1 MFEEK
6 SIGEVTEHFHTD
18 PEQGLSWAEAV
29 TRLSA
34 DGRNE
39 LEGEPKKSVPETFLE
54 QLNDPLICVLLV
66 AAFVSFLLKEFSD
79 TIIIGVVIVLNA
91 AVGVIQEGKAQKA
104 LDSLKKLTSPEA
116 HVRRGGE
123 IRKIAA
129 AELAPGDVV
138 LLEAGMQVPADLRLI
153 KTWNLKIEE
162 SALTG
167 ESLPVE
173 KDADF
178 QSDGELQI
186 GERKNEAFM
195 STMVAGGRGEG
206 IVIARGMQTEIGK
219 IASIIKTVPKEFTP
233 LQRKLAELGKFLSIV
248 SVLLCVLLF
257 GIAVLQKRDILE
269 MLITA
274 ISLAVAAVPEGLP
287 AVVTIV
293 LAMSVSRMVKVNTI
307 VRKLPSVE
315 TLGAVNVVCSDK
327 TGTLTQ
333 NKMTVTRCYTNEQS
347 ISISTSNIREQA
359 EIPELFLQGFALCND
374 AVLPE
379 SGSIRRHSTMSNGIC
394 SDLAV
399 PEGGKA
405 VGDPTEIALL
415 SMASKCGVRKTQ
427 AETQYPRVAERA
439 FDSARKMMTT
449 VHQNLRKQG
458 HYIKGSTSTGQS
470 QNCGAQGISE
480 TEQRGGQTRSAD
492 AQGISDAEQRGGQTR
507 SACAQGNSNGGL
519 KGGQSQIAFT
529 KGAPDVV
536 LKRCTKVY
544 LNGKVQ
550 PLNDMKRRKI
560 QAALEEMSSQAL
572 RVLALAMKE
581 GEGDPEALLK
591 ERDLVFLGLAG
602 MKDPIRPEA
611 REAVAKFGKASV
623 RTIMITGDH
632 ADTAFAIANELG
644 IARKP
649 DQCMTGAQMDNLSD
663 HNLRVRLKETNVF
676 ARVSP
681 EHKVRIVKLLK
692 ECGNIVAMTGDGVND
707 APSLRTADIGISMG
721 LSGTDVAKNASDM
734 ILTDDNFATIE
745 KAIEE
750 GRSIFQNIKKT
761 VLFLLSSNFGEI
773 ITMFTAVLLGL
784 AAPLKASHILWINL
798 ITDSLPALAL
808 GVDENDK
815 EALMREPPRSAK
827 EGMFANGGLACTIFY
842 GLLIAAIS
850 LTAFL
855 KIPWEVLAEGQKE
868 FCLSN
873 IAGVLQDEAVLARA
887 QTYAF
892 TVLGMSQLFHALGMR
907 DVRTSVFSGKRT
919 FNPVMAAAFVLGIL
933 LQMAVTEIPYLV
945 NMFGT
950 APLVWQE
957 WAVLLILAA
966 FPVLTH
972 EIFVLTGNGEE

>member
-1 MFEEK
+1 MYEEK
-6 SIGEVTEHFHTD
+6 SIKEVTGQFHTD

-39 LEGEPKKSVPETFLE
+39 LEGERRKSVPETFLE

-66 AAFVSFLLKEFSD
+66 AAFVSFLLKEYSD
-79 TIIIGVVIVLNA
+79 TVIIGVVIVLNA
-91 AVGVIQEGKAQKA
+91 AVGVVQEGKAQKA

-123 IRKIAA
+123 IRRIAA
-129 AELAPGDVV
+129 AELAPGDIV
-138 LLEAGMQVPADLRLI
+138 LLEAGMQIPADLRLI

-173 KDADF
+173 KDAEF
-178 QSDGELQI
+178 QAAGELQI

-195 STMVAGGRGEG
+195 STMVTGGRGEG

-257 GIAVLQKRDILE
+257 CIAVLQKRDILE

-347 ISISTSNIREQA
+347 IPISTNNIREQA

-374 AVLPE
+374 AVLPD
-379 SGSIRRHSTMSNGIC
+379 S
-394 SDLAV
+394 
-399 PEGGKA
+399 GKA

-415 SMASKCGVRKTQ
+415 AMSSNCGVRKAQT
-427 AETQYPRVAERA
+427 EVRFPRVAERA
-439 FDSARKMMTT
+439 FDSSRKMMTT
-449 VHQNLRKQG
+449 VHRFAGKHG
-458 HYIKGSTSTGQS
+458 RYIHDEPNEVQ
-470 QNCGAQGISE
+470 
-480 TEQRGGQTRSAD
+480 
-492 AQGISDAEQRGGQTR
+492 
-507 SACAQGNSNGGL
+507 
-519 KGGQSQIAFT
+519 KGGQNRSAAGKGRSNTIQEGGENHSSPKKEETEGIDRSRSGGILTAFT

-536 LKRCTKVY
+536 LKRCTKIY
-544 LNGKVQ
+544 LGGKIQ
-550 PLNDMKRRKI
+550 PLGDVRRRKI

-581 GEGDPEALLK
+581 GKGDPEALLK

-611 REAVAKFGKASV
+611 KDAVAKFSNASV

-632 ADTAFAIANELG
+632 ADTAFAIAKELG

-649 DQCMTGAQMDNLSD
+649 DQCLTGAELDNLSD
-663 HNLRVRLKETNVF
+663 HNLRVRLKETSVF

-827 EGMFANGGLACTIFY
+827 EGMFANGGLACTVFY
-842 GLLIAAIS
+842 GLLISAIS

-855 KIPWEVLAEGQKE
+855 KIPWDVLTESGKAFTLE
-868 FCLSN
+868 N
-873 IAGVLQDEAVLARA
+873 IAAVLQNEAVLTRA

-919 FNPVMAAAFVLGIL
+919 FNPVMAAAFVLGVL

-945 NMFGT
+945 GMFGT
-950 APLVWQE
+950 AALGFQE

-966 FPVLTH
+966 FPVLAH
-972 EIFVLTGNGEE
+972 EIFVLTGNGE